1 MPDRDA
7 LGKRKRRTVVGL
19 LLLLGAMV
27 GLVSVSVPLYRLFC
41 AVTGFGGTTQRVEAD
56 DAALSDRM
64 ITVQFTTSVAP
75 GLPWRFE
82 PEQRSVRLHLGEDKL
97 VFFSAEN
104 LTDKPIVGRATFNV
118 TPLKTGRYF
127 KKIECFCFTE
137 ERLEP
142 HQKVDMPV
150 EFFVEPSLATDA
162 GTEDVGTITLSYTFF
177 RSTDP
182 EGAQDL
188 GRFAATAAPDAK
200 RGAQLFAQRCAACHA
215 LDENRIGPMLGGV
228 FGRAAASTAGYD
240 YSPALRDAGLVWSK
254 ETLDKWLANPQA
266 MVAGARMPV
275 RIPEA
280 STRRDIIAYLRSD
293 AGRGSARSAAVPAA
307 QHAAKEP

>member
-1 MPDRDA
+1 MI
-7 LGKRKRRTVVGL
+7 
-19 LLLLGAMV
+19 

-56 DAALSDRM
+56 DATVSDRM

-75 GLPWRFE
+75 GLAWRFE
-82 PEQRSVRLHLGEDKL
+82 PEQRAVRLHLGEDKL
-97 VFFSAEN
+97 VLFSAEN
-104 LTDKPIVGRATFNV
+104 LTDQPIVGRATFNV

-142 HQKVDMPV
+142 YQKVDMPV
-150 EFFVEPSLATDA
+150 EFFVDPSLATDP

-182 EGAQDL
+182 DGAQDL

-215 LDENRIGPMLGGV
+215 LDQNRMGPMLGGV
-228 FGRAAASTAGYD
+228 FGRTAAAADGYD
-240 YSPALRDAGLVWSK
+240 YSPALRASGLAWSE
-254 ETLDKWLANPQA
+254 ETLDTWLANPQA
-266 MVAGARMPV
+266 MVVGARMPV
-275 RIPEA
+275 RVPEA
-280 STRRDIIAYLRSD
+280 SSRRDIIAYLKS
-293 AGRGSARSAAVPAA
+293 AGAAAHARAAAAPAA
-307 QHAAKEP
+307 EHAAQEP